1 MPSVCTSFPVM
12 QSHSTSMDEV
22 YSRVNEVVL
31 KAMKT
36 EALILSVSV
45 APNTFDPSYNDTYD
59 NNTFDNNTY
68 SSSYED
74 NTSFDTPRYERSD
87 SGIGGCEHCR
97 RESLFE
103 KFKKDNHC
111 LSFLHFSVEIA
122 SCFVISYIVL

>member
-1 MPSVCTSFPVM
+1 
-12 QSHSTSMDEV
+12 
-22 YSRVNEVVL
+22 
-31 KAMKT
+31 MKT

-45 APNTFDPSYNDTYD
+45 APNTFDPSYNDTFDNNTFDNNTFD

-103 KFKKDNHC
+103 KFKRDNHC